1 METFSGQ
8 GGKVFMVRWKDFRG
22 REETFSGMGGK
33 IFAAK
38 RKHFHG

>member
-1 METFSGQ
+1 MD
-8 GGKVFMVRWKDFRG
+8 RWKDFRG
-22 REETFSGMGGK
+22 REETFSWMGGK